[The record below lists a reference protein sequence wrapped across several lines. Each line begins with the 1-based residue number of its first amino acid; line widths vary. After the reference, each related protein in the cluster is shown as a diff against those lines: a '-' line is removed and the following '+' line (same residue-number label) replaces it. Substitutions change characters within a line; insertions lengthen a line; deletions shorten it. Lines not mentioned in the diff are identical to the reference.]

1 MAKDRSIKNTDKMFY
16 ILKDFFKNIRE
27 YFIECQT
34 MLIQNAKMKK
44 HYAMKMD
51 LKWNGKLKA
60 HHE

>member
-1 MAKDRSIKNTDKMFY
+1 MTKDRSIKNTDKMFY

-44 HYAMKMD
+44 TLCYE
-51 LKWNGKLKA
+51 NGF
-60 HHE
+60 EMEW

>member
-1 MAKDRSIKNTDKMFY
+1 MFY

-27 YFIECQT
+27 YFIEYQT

-51 LKWNGKLKA
+51 LKWNDKLKA
-60 HHE
+60 HHEQFTIR